1 MSLLKTVREQLGW
14 TQLRMAQAL
23 DCTTPYVSLVETGR
37 SKLSRRLHA
46 KLHIIAT
53 AQGVMIDAGMPQVRP
68 ADRQEIA
75 AELVKQ
81 LADLRAQ
88 LEHAQ
93 IELDILNGRLRLQQ
107 RELDNY
113 KQKD

>member
-1 MSLLKTVREQLGW
+1 MTLLTAVREQLGW
-14 TQLRMAQAL
+14 SQMRMAAEL
-23 DCTTPYVSLVETGR
+23 ECTQPYVSAVEKGR
-37 SKLSRRLHA
+37 TKLSRRLHA
-46 KLHIIAT
+46 KLHILAT
-53 AQGVMIDAGMPQVRP
+53 ARGVVIDDDMPQVRP
-68 ADRQEIA
+68 ADRQEVE

-81 LADLRAQ
+81 LAEVRAQ

-113 KQKD
+113 KQKG